1 MQTIKFG
8 VAIYDMSISDLKERR
23 EKRIEFDT
31 AKKACAKL
39 GISDNILRRV
49 IANRERIYIENFK
62 KEFAIRH
69 IKSE

>member
-1 MQTIKFG
+1 MRVIKFG
-8 VAIYDMSISDLKERR
+8 VALYDTSISDLKERR
-23 EKRIEFDT
+23 EKRIEFNT

-39 GISDNILRRV
+39 GISDNILKRV
-49 IANRERIYIENFK
+49 IANKERIYIENYK

>member
-1 MQTIKFG
+1 MNVIKFG
-8 VAIYDMSISDLKERR
+8 VALYDTSITDLKERKD
-23 EKRIEFDT
+23 KRIEFDT

-39 GISDNILRRV
+39 GISDNVLRRV
-49 IANRERIYIENFK
+49 IANREKIYIENYK